1 LTINGFEAR
10 PDARPRIDPQNTG
23 WVKMTGR
30 IVIFVLLLFGS
41 LHLIGRSL
49 IDHASVGHG
58 NHALSS
64 ATEHGRQQP

>member
-1 LTINGFEAR
+1 MDLKPSLMRDYESTHKT
-10 PDARPRIDPQNTG
+10 PG

-58 NHALSS
+58 NHAPLSS
-64 ATEHGRQQP
+64 ATEQGRQQP